1 MTADNLTFSLE
12 IDFIPDITE
21 GRDDFKHT
29 MKAVADKHEGTYI
42 LDPKGR
48 PIIPVWGRMMWKIR

>member
-12 IDFIPDITE
+12 IDFIPDIAE
-21 GRDDFKHT
+21 GRNEFKHK
-29 MKAVADKHEGTYI
+29 MKEVAEKHEGTYI

-48 PIIPVWGRMMWKIR
+48 PIISGLQRMMWKIR